1 MKMRTEIAAGV
12 AAAIMISLVGCG
24 SSDVPAGPPEIEA
37 TDIAIVSGYH
47 QNAVTPPINNS
58 EILKAYAFT

>member
-47 QNAVTPPINNS
+47 QNAVTPPGQV
-58 EILKAYAFT
+58 E

>member
-37 TDIAIVSGYH
+37 TDICQEEKANIVS
-47 QNAVTPPINNS
+47 S
-58 EILKAYAFT
+58 

>member
-37 TDIAIVSGYH
+37 TDMADSL
-47 QNAVTPPINNS
+47 INGHLS
-58 EILKAYAFT
+58 PRR

>member
-24 SSDVPAGPPEIEA
+24 SSDVPATIKMQSHP
-37 TDIAIVSGYH
+37 
-47 QNAVTPPINNS
+47 Q
-58 EILKAYAFT
+58 

>member
-37 TDIAIVSGYH
+37 TDIAMYLATIKMQSH
-47 QNAVTPPINNS
+47 PQ
-58 EILKAYAFT
+58 